1 MYTHTLASSH
11 TQNTCDEALFF
22 LYFCL
27 VYVRLG
33 IKETGIKKKKKKRSE
48 HGPEGNIKVDLSVW
62 ISRSLSYVGKTSF
75 ASHSES
81 NTGIYFIH
89 ER

>member
-33 IKETGIKKKKKKRSE
+33 IKETGIKKKKKKGRNMVLRE
-48 HGPEGNIKVDLSVW
+48 
-62 ISRSLSYVGKTSF
+62 ISKWT
-75 ASHSES
+75 
-81 NTGIYFIH
+81 
-89 ER
+89 